1 MRQGLKGT
9 AMTADSSPENT
20 TPPEEPSAIVR
31 NLGMIKAAAII
42 MGVLIII
49 LTVIVIGTIASR
61 LTKMNTP
68 PEAMTI
74 AVPDGTEIRS
84 ASRNGSGILLVVDTP
99 QGQQIWQ
106 VSASGKRL
114 QTITIVSE

>member
-1 MRQGLKGT
+1 
-9 AMTADSSPENT
+9 
-20 TPPEEPSAIVR
+20 
-31 NLGMIKAAAII
+31 

-49 LTVIVIGTIASR
+49 LTVIVVGTIASR
-61 LTKMNTP
+61 LAKMSAP

-74 AVPDGTEIRS
+74 TVPGGTDIRS
-84 ASRNGSGILLVVDTP
+84 ASRDGSGMLLVVDTP